1 MRLILSNILK
11 HYLVLP
17 ETRDL
22 NLGVVHFQFT
32 PPSKLNTF
40 SLFGLFTL
48 SLGLTNICETF
59 SFPIVTYCYI
69 FITLKVYVTYLL
81 NLLFLHYVNNF
92 YAKTSQFLHIFSLL
106 YKP

>member
-11 HYLVLP
+11 HYLVFP

-22 NLGVVHFQFT
+22 NLGVVHFHFT

-59 SFPIVTYCYI
+59 SFPYCYI